1 MELVRGLHN
10 LRARFTACAA
20 TIGNFD
26 GVHLGHQEMVR
37 VLKSQ
42 ATRLGVPAVV
52 ISFEPSPREY
62 FARDE
67 VPARLTR
74 FREKFAALAEL
85 GIDYFVCLRFDAQ
98 MAEVS
103 PEGFVRDVLVNGLGV
118 KQLVVG
124 HDFRFAHR
132 RAGSVATLHELG
144 KTLHFGVD
152 EVPPFEFDNQ
162 RVSSSLVRAAL
173 DAGNLY
179 RAQLL
184 LGRPYRLSGKVA
196 SGQQLGRTLG
206 FPTANLCLHR
216 EVTPLKGVFAVR
228 VTGGGLNSAPAVA
241 NLGVRPVLNL
251 ADEPEPLLEVH
262 VFDFAGDLYRRHLD
276 VDFVARLRDERWF
289 PDLAALTVQ
298 MHEDAKQA
306 RVILNCVTKA
316 AGST

>member
-26 GVHLGHQEMVR
+26 GVHLGHQKMVH
-37 VLKSQ
+37 VLKEH
-42 ATRLGVPAVV
+42 ATRRGLPAVV
-52 ISFEPSPREY
+52 ISFEPSPGEY
-62 FARDE
+62 FARDKI
-67 VPARLTR
+67 PARLTR
-74 FREKFAALAEL
+74 FREKFVVLAEL

-98 MAEVS
+98 MAGVS
-103 PEGFVRDVLVNGLGV
+103 PEYFVHDLLVNGLGV

-132 RAGSVATLHELG
+132 RAGSVATLRELA
-144 KTLHFGVD
+144 KTQPFAVE
-152 EVPPFEFDNQ
+152 EVPPFEFDGQ

-196 SGQQLGRTLG
+196 KGQQLGRTLG
-206 FPTANLCLHR
+206 FPTANLFLHR
-216 EVTPLKGVFAVR
+216 KVVPLQGVFAVR
-228 VTGGGLNSAPAVA
+228 VTGGGLTNAPAVA
-241 NLGVRPVLNL
+241 NLGVRPVLNPV
-251 ADEPEPLLEVH
+251 EEVEPLLEVH

-289 PDLAALTVQ
+289 PSLDALTVQ
-298 MHEDAKQA
+298 MHEDARQA
-306 RVILNCVTKA
+306 RAIL
-316 AGST
+316 GIGDMG